1 MSIFTKPLPQV
12 DASDLQELVHDRA
25 VENLRLEFK
34 LEVPDK
40 DETLKKLSAF
50 ANTLGGLM
58 VVGAKASG
66 KDGRITELSGVDT
79 ISGFRQKVV
88 DWCFK
93 GVSAPLEVE
102 VSDAIPSPAGDGK
115 VIYVIGVAESGVAP
129 HFLNGRNGVWIR
141 TNEFSGRYEPGLA
154 DENELR
160 HLFDRRKLVLERRE
174 AVIRRAR
181 KRYEAFADNTNRDR
195 AGNLT
200 NLGSTLEL
208 AVVPRFPVTPLCKQ
222 EHLKPLLLKSAAT
235 ARQTS
240 FPDLTRGIIAQH
252 ESVLVLHAA
261 AEDYSIFAADI
272 WGLVF
277 YGTRIDDN
285 REYLFTGSP
294 DTSNATAIHLHQ
306 FVGHVLVFVASAAN
320 ILQNLEYSGSMQ
332 IEVRLGSIRGVGW
345 LRFVDRQNT
354 TEGSG
359 SALDDEVAFTIPI
372 TSSDLRSRPDGIAM
386 DILRLALFSV
396 DSSELVGTIQALER
410 VIRDGYSYNF
420 WPEPDHLRI

>member
-1 MSIFTKPLPQV
+1 MSIFTKPLSQV
-12 DASDLQELVHDRA
+12 DISDLQELVHDRA

-58 VVGAKASG
+58 VVGAKASSR
-66 KDGRITELSGVDT
+66 DGRITELSGVGN
-79 ISGFRQKVV
+79 ISGFKQKVV

-93 GVSAPLEVE
+93 GVSPPLEVD
-102 VSDAIPSPAGDGK
+102 VSDAIPAAADDGK
-115 VIYVIGVAESGVAP
+115 FLYVVRVAESDVAP

-160 HLFDRRKLVLERRE
+160 HLFDRRKLIVDRRE
-174 AVIRRAR
+174 ILIRRAR
-181 KRYEAFADNTNRDR
+181 KRYEAFADKTNRDR

-200 NLGSTLEL
+200 NLGARLEL
-208 AVVPRFPVTPLCKQ
+208 AVVPRFPATPLCKQ
-222 EHLKPLLLKSAAT
+222 EDLKPLLSKSAAT

-252 ESVLVLHAA
+252 ESALVLHAA
-261 AEDYSIFAADI
+261 EEAYSIFAADI
-272 WGLVF
+272 WGLIF
-277 YGTRIDDN
+277 YGTRIDEN

-294 DTSNATAIHLHQ
+294 DTSNTTAIHLHQ
-306 FVGHVLVFVASAAN
+306 FVGHILVFVASAAN
-320 ILQNLEYSGSMQ
+320 ILQNLEYSGPMQ
-332 IEVRLGSIRGVGW
+332 IEVRLQSIRGVGW
-345 LRFVDRQNT
+345 LRFVDQQNS

-359 SALDDEVAFTIPI
+359 SELDDEVAFTIPI
-372 TSSDLRSRPDGIAM
+372 TSSELSSRPDGIAM
-386 DILRLALFSV
+386 DVLRLALFSV
-396 DSSELVGTIQALER
+396 NSSELVDTPQALEQ
-410 VIRDGYSYNF
+410 VIRHGYSYNF
-420 WPEPDHLRI
+420 WPEPDLLRL